1 METVN
6 KLGAKHTVTS
16 CPNVKIVENSGL
28 LAYTEKEKTPLT
40 FEAAKSTVD
49 YSNKEHPDID
59 HWVSVA
65 SLDFEQ
71 AQRMKL
77 YPRTQPWLDEA
88 M

>member
-1 METVN
+1 MTQQYKVFWQH
-6 KLGAKHTVTS
+6 KDTLVHGKS
-16 CPNVKIVENSGL
+16 EN
-28 LAYTEKEKTPLT
+28 PIN

-49 YSNKEHPDID
+49 YGNKEHPDID

-71 AQRMKL
+71 SQRMKL